1 MQILKETQQYFGLRQ
16 VPVYANI
23 IEKALEMLAEDPIR
37 PAILDQSDIRP
48 GLRSFHLALAA
59 GRRRGASH
67 KLFFAIRTLPNG
79 EPELHVFRV
88 LHDAMEPK
96 RRMIGGFRQLNS
108 SVDITA
114 HPANVPAMKR
124 DFQINA
130 CWDDEAIVWLATSDD
145 VIGLC
150 VEAATWGKLIDAVQL
165 ILPDLMPLN
174 GQSIDGI
181 SLTFKAEAHL
191 DLARAS

>member
-1 MQILKETQQYFGLRQ
+1 
-16 VPVYANI
+16 
-23 IEKALEMLAEDPIR
+23 
-37 PAILDQSDIRP
+37 
-48 GLRSFHLALAA
+48 
-59 GRRRGASH
+59 
-67 KLFFAIRTLPNG
+67 
-79 EPELHVFRV
+79 
-88 LHDAMEPK
+88 
-96 RRMIGGFRQLNS
+96 
-108 SVDITA
+108 
-114 HPANVPAMKR
+114 MKR